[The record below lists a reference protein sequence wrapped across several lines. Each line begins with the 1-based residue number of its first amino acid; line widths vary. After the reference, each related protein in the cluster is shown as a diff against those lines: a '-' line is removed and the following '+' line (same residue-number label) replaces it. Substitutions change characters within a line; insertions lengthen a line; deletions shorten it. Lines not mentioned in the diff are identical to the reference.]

1 MERPALTASSSGR
14 RGLWKNYL
22 LLIYTA
28 AALAGVLVLL
38 NLLIFDFNLRFD
50 LTPNKRFTLSKFDRN
65 VLDSLKSN
73 VAVLCFI
80 RTEDPSYLELEDLLF
95 RIAAYTPRVT
105 YQIIDVNKSPGL
117 ARQYG
122 VSTYGEVVVESEGRR
137 RDFDNSRP
145 DGLMPAILQISRAT
159 NKHLYFTA
167 GHGERDLFS
176 NERDAGYSQWQ
187 NMLTQNNYEVE
198 NLSLFAGDVPD
209 NANVVLIVG
218 PQKDFLPEELAAL
231 GKYLARRGHLIV
243 MLDPFGA
250 PDLAAFLRQYHI
262 NFSDRVL
269 VDPAYR
275 LTAGEILTA
284 QIPLRAPDNIITRS
298 LAPPVFSMMR
308 GIELTGGEGASAPDG
323 LKVQRQ
329 SVLLR
334 SSHESWA
341 SGDAKVV
348 STGITEFKAGRDLK
362 GPIAVGVEVDL
373 ARPAQAHT
381 PVATMTRIVA
391 LGDSDFAS
399 NQFLGMLGNRDLALN
414 MVNELAN
421 DRILIASRERFSQ
434 GVGAAFY
441 VSDSQARSAFLMAG
455 VLEPLALFLIGLVVF
470 VRRRF
475 FV

>member
-1 MERPALTASSSGR
+1 MDRPQVTASSSGR
-14 RGLWKNYL
+14 SSLWKNYL

-28 AALAGVLVLL
+28 LALAGVLVVL
-38 NLLIFDFNLRFD
+38 NLIIFEFNLRFD
-50 LTPNKRFTLSKFDRN
+50 LTPNKRFTLSKFDKN

-73 VAVLCFI
+73 VEVLSFI

-95 RIAAYTPRVT
+95 RIATYTPRVT

-122 VSTYGEVVVESEGRR
+122 VSTYGEVVVKSEGRR

-145 DGLMPAILQISRAT
+145 DGLMPAILQISRAA

-176 NERDAGYSQWQ
+176 NDRTAGYSEWR

-209 NANVVLIVG
+209 NANVVMILG
-218 PQKDFLPEELAAL
+218 PQKDFLPEELVAL
-231 GKYLARRGHLIV
+231 RKYLARRGHLIV
-243 MLDPFGA
+243 MLDPFAA
-250 PDLAAFLRQYHI
+250 PDLAAFLRQYHV
-262 NFSDRVL
+262 NFIDQVV

-298 LAPPVFSMMR
+298 LAPAVFSMMR
-308 GIELTGGEGASAPDG
+308 GIELTGGDGASAPDG
-323 LKVQRQ
+323 LQVQRE
-329 SVLLR
+329 SAFLR
-334 SSHESWA
+334 SSNESWA
-341 SGDAKVV
+341 SGDAKAV

-373 ARPAQAHT
+373 ARPEDAHT
-381 PVATMTRIVA
+381 AIATMTRIVA

-399 NQFLGMLGNRDLALN
+399 NQFIEMLGNGDLALN

-421 DRILIASRERFSQ
+421 DQIMIASRERYNQ
-434 GVGAAFY
+434 AGGAAFY
-441 VSDSQARSAFLMAG
+441 VSDQQARRAFIMAG
-455 VLEPLALFLIGLVVF
+455 VFEPLALFLIGIVVF
-470 VRRRF
+470 ARRRF